1 MSFRS
6 RVRDATNTLTEQTL
20 VAVRSIRGQVEAN
33 TGQLRKTVTGVFG
46 PASSATTAAGRSA
59 AETAKRIYWDVRYPK
74 SAVRDRQHDIEAQ
87 GGLYRELLKNTRAT
101 DTIFIGGESL
111 AALLASASIS
121 DEIIVAYEAAYPEM
135 SRITSFSDRARE
147 LEGEELMGLVN
158 GVKGKLFEQ
167 KYVDYLNSGN
177 LPDGYVASLAGS
189 ATQPGW
195 DIQIL
200 GPNNEVAS
208 VLQAKATDSVSY
220 VTDAIAR
227 YPSIDV
233 VTTDEVYSHLVLSG
247 VSEGIANGAISNAEL
262 ADQLEKAVDSAELT
276 MDFVPPLFTLAFIAF
291 TSYKDQSLTLYEKA
305 RSAGDRS
312 GKAYLSYLIGG
323 GVAAITN
330 TWWLGVLGSVGSR
343 YMSDDGLKKRE
354 IIEGLNNVYQT
365 NRRIIERIKAT
376 NRPAFPADAPLRSAA
391 SEAGSE
397 R

>member
-1 MSFRS
+1 
-6 RVRDATNTLTEQTL
+6 
-20 VAVRSIRGQVEAN
+20 
-33 TGQLRKTVTGVFG
+33 
-46 PASSATTAAGRSA
+46 
-59 AETAKRIYWDVRYPK
+59 
-74 SAVRDRQHDIEAQ
+74 
-87 GGLYRELLKNTRAT
+87 
-101 DTIFIGGESL
+101 
-111 AALLASASIS
+111 
-121 DEIIVAYEAAYPEM
+121 
-135 SRITSFSDRARE
+135 
-147 LEGEELMGLVN
+147 MGLVN

-167 KYVDYLNSGN
+167 KYVDYLNGGN

-200 GPNNEVAS
+200 GPNNELAS

-233 VTTDEVYSHLVLSG
+233 VTTEEVYSHLVLSG

-262 ADQLEKAVDSAELT
+262 ADQLEKAVDSVELT

-343 YMSDDGLKKRE
+343 YMSDDGLKKRK

-391 SEAGSE
+391 SEAGS
-397 R
+397 